1 MCEKFTRK
9 THHAKRITQIM
20 NHLEEIRAKLGI
32 EEVVGGYIQL
42 KKAGRNLKGICPF
55 HNDTK
60 PSFTVSPEKGI
71 AYCFAC
77 NTGGDIFKFIQLIEN
92 VEFPEAVRILA
103 QRANVQIP
111 SFKPEAHSQRMRVIE
126 MNSSSA
132 KYFAEQLENSSTHKD
147 YFLKRGLTE
156 ETIRKFKLGYAPDS
170 YNSLK
175 DNLVKIGYTENELLN
190 AGLLNQRSIADKN
203 TYDRFRNRYIF
214 PIYDHQDNAIGFG
227 GRIIG
232 DGEPKYL
239 NSPDTPAY
247 NKSLVLYGLNWG
259 KSAVKKENL
268 AIFVEGYMD
277 VIACHQAGS
286 ENVVA
291 TSGTALTAQ
300 QLKLIK
306 RYTPNI
312 AFAFDQDNAGLEATK
327 RSIELAQ
334 EAEMNIKII
343 TVPEGKDPDECI
355 KVSPD
360 KWFEAVKEATPVMDF
375 YISYILKL
383 HDKNTLDGKK
393 EILNF
398 LLPIIKKYQSEV
410 EQNSYLEKLSL
421 ELKTDIKFLWNDLK
435 KTTIKK
441 SYSPPA
447 NKAEEKAKARAYLR
461 EEYLLGFIFQYPDLY
476 KIIEE
481 NLIDSVPLEMGTE
494 KFYKACKK
502 VYNRLSMVDLDA
514 VKEELDEEDKE
525 KVQVYALLIDDHYP
539 DFSEEAVK
547 KEILEFIK
555 LINKKNIDNA
565 EKELIFKIREAKD
578 PGESTI
584 LLNQK
589 IQISK
594 LKTKIL

>member
-1 MCEKFTRK
+1 
-9 THHAKRITQIM
+9 M

-32 EEVVGGYIQL
+32 EEVVGSYIQL

-71 AYCFAC
+71 GYCFAC
-77 NTGGDIFKFIQLIEN
+77 NTGGDIFKFVQLIEN
-92 VEFPEAVRILA
+92 VDFPEAVRILA
-103 QRANVQIP
+103 QRANVSIP
-111 SFKPEAHSQRMRVIE
+111 EFKPEAHNQRMKVVE
-126 MNSSSA
+126 MNSSSV
-132 KYFAEQLENSSTHKD
+132 KYFAEQLQSSPEHKK
-147 YFLKRGLTE
+147 YFLDRGLTE
-156 ETIRKFKLGYAPDS
+156 DTIRKFKLGYAPDS
-170 YNSLK
+170 YNGLK
-175 DNLVKIGYTENELLN
+175 DHLINIGYRENDILS

-214 PIYDHQDNAIGFG
+214 PIFDHQDNAIGFG

-239 NSPDTPAY
+239 NSPDTLAY

-259 KSAVKKENL
+259 KDAVKKEDL

-277 VIACHQAGS
+277 VIACHQAGCK
-286 ENVVA
+286 NTVA
-291 TSGTALTAQ
+291 TSGTALTVQ

-312 AFAFDQDNAGLEATK
+312 AFAFDQDSAGLEATK

-355 KVSPD
+355 KKSPD
-360 KWFEAVKEATPVMDF
+360 MWFEAVKQATPVMDF
-375 YISYILKL
+375 YISYILRL

-398 LLPIIKKYQSEV
+398 LLPIIKNYNSEV
-410 EQNSYLEKLSL
+410 EQGAYLDKISLALRVDVKL
-421 ELKTDIKFLWNDLK
+421 LWNDLK
-435 KTTIKK
+435 NLTIKK
-441 SYSPPA
+441 SYSPPTT
-447 NKAEEKAKARAYLR
+447 NTQEVLLKKAYSR
-461 EEYLLGFIFQYPDLY
+461 EEFLLGFIFQYPDLY
-476 KIIEE
+476 KLVDE
-481 NLIDSVPLEMGTE
+481 NLIDSVPLETGTE
-494 KFYKACKK
+494 KFYKAIKK
-502 VYNRLSMVDLDA
+502 VYNRASAVDLDA
-514 VKEELDEEDKE
+514 VKEELDEEDRGKIE
-525 KVQVYALLIDDHYP
+525 VYALLIDDIYP
-539 DFSEEAVK
+539 DFSEESAE
-547 KEILEFIK
+547 KEIKLFIS

-565 EKELIFKIREAKD
+565 EKELIFKIRSAKD
-578 PGESTI
+578 SGESTL
-584 LLNQK
+584 LLNQQ

-594 LKTKIL
+594 LKTKIF

>member
-1 MCEKFTRK
+1 
-9 THHAKRITQIM
+9 M
-20 NHLEEIRAKLGI
+20 NHLDEIRAKLGI

-71 AYCFAC
+71 GYCFAC
-77 NTGGDIFKFIQLIEN
+77 NTGGDIFKFVQLIEN
-92 VEFPEAVRILA
+92 VDFPEAVRILA

-111 SFKPEAHSQRMRVIE
+111 QFKPEAHSIKMKVIE
-126 MNSSSA
+126 MNSSSV
-132 KYFAEQLENSSTHKD
+132 KFFAEQLEDSPKHKD

-175 DNLVKIGYTENELLN
+175 DNLLKIGYKENELLS

-214 PIYDHQDNAIGFG
+214 PIYDHQDNAVGFG

-247 NKSLVLYGLNWG
+247 NKSLLLYGLNWG
-259 KSAVKKENL
+259 KNAVKKANM

-286 ENVVA
+286 ENTVA
-291 TSGTALTAQ
+291 TSGTALTPQ

-312 AFAFDQDNAGLEATK
+312 AFAFDQDSAGLEATK

-355 KVSPD
+355 KASPE
-360 KWFEAVKEATPVMDF
+360 KWLNAIKEATPVMDF

-383 HDKNTLDGKK
+383 HDKNILEGKK

-398 LLPIIKKYQSEV
+398 LLQIIKKYPYDV
-410 EQNSYLEKLSL
+410 EKNGYLEKL
-421 ELKTDIKFLWNDLK
+421 
-435 KTTIKK
+435 
-441 SYSPPA
+441 
-447 NKAEEKAKARAYLR
+447 YL
-461 EEYLLGFIFQYPDLY
+461 
-476 KIIEE
+476 
-481 NLIDSVPLEMGTE
+481 
-494 KFYKACKK
+494 
-502 VYNRLSMVDLDA
+502 
-514 VKEELDEEDKE
+514 
-525 KVQVYALLIDDHYP
+525 
-539 DFSEEAVK
+539 
-547 KEILEFIK
+547 
-555 LINKKNIDNA
+555 
-565 EKELIFKIREAKD
+565 
-578 PGESTI
+578 
-584 LLNQK
+584 
-589 IQISK
+589 
-594 LKTKIL
+594 